1 MKYQIKATKAEY
13 EIDILGIPFG
23 GPTSKDSDGEWFSP
37 ETKLHLD
44 KFPTPPL
51 VYFHGHDEPGKP
63 SATPVY
69 VGKTTGYEIRPDG
82 VWFRGVLDKA
92 NEYARRIWEAAKQGL
107 AMASSGSIAHLVRK
121 SPVGA
126 ILEWPVAE
134 LSVFDT
140 ANGRNP
146 ANRYAVVLPT
156 MKAMYAT
163 AGLTLPDDIDP
174 AQEGDGAEAASKAA
188 DATPGTDDE
197 QSTHQPSAKRQ
208 EGTTTMSDEIRQAV
222 AEAIKAEREAQAAT
236 AKAEADKQAAILDAV
251 KAERE
256 KWEAEAA
263 KSNRLPGGAPAVHV
277 ADGTT
282 KYDNTDTA
290 DLAFMVA
297 TLDAAKSNGRSRGGA
312 SVDAYKALAQR
323 LESDEASKAE
333 YSRTARH
340 AMKSAGVKAN
350 EINQSTL
357 GSYGD
362 EWVGVAY
369 SGALWESI
377 RQATFVAQRIPTLE
391 FPAGAESLVIPLE
404 STDPTW
410 YKVAQAASLSANP
423 GGIPTNTVTSG
434 NLGTASN
441 TMTLAKMGARV
452 LWTGEMEEDSVL
464 PYVAQLRAQLAT
476 SGAEYLESAII
487 DGDTAAGAT
496 TNINDIAGTPGGTE
510 WFMTVNG
517 LRKLALVTNT
527 ANSRDAGAFT
537 SADFLETIKLMGSA
551 GRNALDQNKVG
562 FIIDPSTHWAAL
574 QLSDVK
580 SRDIFSGA
588 TIENGYLRR
597 VYGYNVE
604 VSAHM
609 CKAGGTG
616 LSNAAGKV
624 DVDTLG
630 NNTKGQILAVRW
642 DQWRMGYRRRMTIET
657 TRVPAADSTEIVALM
672 RFGLMYRDTE
682 ASAISY
688 NLTV

>member
-1 MKYQIKATKAEY
+1 MDPKEVQDLITQALKAQRDADAAE
-13 EIDILGIPFG
+13 
-23 GPTSKDSDGEWFSP
+23 
-37 ETKLHLD
+37 
-44 KFPTPPL
+44 
-51 VYFHGHDEPGKP
+51 
-63 SATPVY
+63 
-69 VGKTTGYEIRPDG
+69 R
-82 VWFRGVLDKA
+82 
-92 NEYARRIWEAAKQGL
+92 
-107 AMASSGSIAHLVRK
+107 
-121 SPVGA
+121 
-126 ILEWPVAE
+126 
-134 LSVFDT
+134 
-140 ANGRNP
+140 
-146 ANRYAVVLPT
+146 
-156 MKAMYAT
+156 
-163 AGLTLPDDIDP
+163 
-174 AQEGDGAEAASKAA
+174 KAA
-188 DATPGTDDE
+188 DDLA
-197 QSTHQPSAKRQ
+197 
-208 EGTTTMSDEIRQAV
+208 AV
-222 AEAIKAEREAQAAT
+222 KAE
-236 AKAEADKQAAILDAV
+236 AKAEA
-251 KAERE
+251 KAEF
-256 KWEAEAA
+256 EAEAA
-263 KSNRLPGGAPAVHV
+263 KSNRLPGGAPAVHI

-312 SVDAYKALAQR
+312 SVDAYKALAHR
-323 LESDEASKAE
+323 LESAEASNAE
-333 YSRTARH
+333 YTRTARH
-340 AMKSAGVKAN
+340 AAKMAGVKAN

-357 GSYGD
+357 SSYGD

-377 RQATFVAQRIPTLE
+377 RQATFVASRIPTLE

-423 GGIPTNTVTSG
+423 GGIPTNTVTSS
-434 NLGTASN
+434 NLGTANN

-464 PYVAQLRAQLAT
+464 PYVAQLRAQLAQ
-476 SGAEYLESAII
+476 SGAEYLESAVI